1 MFKWWVKEGR
11 PTQEA
16 VYKLCRSSGQQW
28 KDTEKSL
35 SWGFDNTRKKKKKKK
50 KKKKQ
55 PTTLVWWT
63 KNNVSENNNVA
74 IRILLSMKLARKQ
87 PVIRPKESV

>member
-35 SWGFDNTRKKKKKKK
+35 SWGFDNTHT
-50 KKKKQ
+50 Q
-55 PTTLVWWT
+55 
-63 KNNVSENNNVA
+63 KNNNPQRLSDEQK
-74 IRILLSMKLARKQ
+74 IMCLKIIMWLLGSY
-87 PVIRPKESV
+87 